1 MLFYVLFFM
10 VYVKHKIENQFAII
24 NVSGKE
30 NFSATISKRLKFFNF
45 EKIEKQ
51 ITLISYF

>member
-30 NFSATISKRLKFFNF
+30 NFSATTSKRLKFFNF